1 MRIAHVSDCF
11 LPRLGGIEMQVNDL
25 TRRQVAAGHHP
36 EVITA
41 TPAGPSGAAG
51 ADPRV
56 RIHRSGLPIPAEIA
70 NNPLPSRPIRRVLQA
85 GAFDAVHV
93 HAGVGSPFAAAGLR
107 VALELGLPTVVTVHC
122 LRPPFRLPLVLT
134 PWLDRELAP
143 RFALTAVSEAAAVPL
158 RERTGVD
165 VTVLPNGL
173 NPWEWRV
180 PADPEPASGTPEDQD
195 GPRVVRAVATMRLS
209 VRKRPLPLLS
219 ILRSARERLAADGS
233 DVDLRLT
240 VFGDGKLRPRMERY
254 LRRHGLAG
262 AVRLAGRIDR
272 ASLLTEYAAADLFLA
287 PAFLES
293 FGIAALEARC
303 AGLPVVAMRD
313 TGVTEFVAD
322 GREGL
327 IADGDRGMV
336 DALVRLAADGPLR
349 RRLAE
354 HNRRTEP
361 PTAWST
367 VLARLDGEYTRAAR
381 LAGQAG
387 PLSSRRS
394 AR

>member
-41 TPAGPSGAAG
+41 TPAGPAGAAG

-56 RIHRSGLPIPAEIA
+56 PIHRSGLPIPAEIA
-70 NNPLPSRPIRRVLQA
+70 NNPFPSRPIRKVLRA
-85 GAFDAVHV
+85 GNFDAVHV

-107 VALELGLPTVVTVHC
+107 VALDLGLPTVVTVHC
-122 LRPPFRLPLVLT
+122 LRPPFRLPLILT

-143 RFALTAVSEAAAVPL
+143 RFALTAVSEAAAAPL
-158 RERTGVD
+158 RDRTGVP

-173 NPWEWRV
+173 DPAQWRV
-180 PADPEPASGTPEDQD
+180 ATVDGAIAAPVPGGAVGTTQ
-195 GPRVVRAVATMRLS
+195 VHAVATMRLS
-209 VRKRPLPLLS
+209 VRKRPLPLLK
-219 ILRSARERLAADGS
+219 IVAAARDRLAAERSG
-233 DVDLRLT
+233 VDLRLT
-240 VFGDGKLRPRMERY
+240 VFGDGKLRPRMERFV
-254 LRRHGLAG
+254 RRAGLGG

-303 AGLPVVAMRD
+303 AGLPVVAMSD

-327 IADGDRGMV
+327 IADGDDGMV
-336 DALVRLAADGPLR
+336 EAVVRLAGDHALR
-349 RRLAE
+349 RSIQE

-361 PTAWST
+361 PTAWAT
-367 VLARLDGEYTRAAR
+367 VLTRLDGEYARAAR
-381 LAGQAG
+381 LTGRPAGSG
-387 PLSSRRS
+387 RSLSH
-394 AR
+394 